1 VPVYKAKI
9 NAKGLDSRKW
19 CGRNRNVD
27 KESRNESPSV
37 CLPEAFSM
45 MALSIAVMTG
55 ATRTPAV
62 AAEATSAPRRRPR
75 LCVFQRDV
83 LGVVVVVVVV
93 GGLIISGLR
102 FGRGAPGPAAVL
114 IASQRSACCGKVDVA
129 VVLHVTVKE
138 QSSSVF
144 VLFLLL
150 SFGLLPVVV
159 VQMRDCILLSVR
171 KVVA

>member
-1 VPVYKAKI
+1 LYKHRLRFAEDVARNFAGPEVVVEAAFPFIVLALVSRIFAVTYVPVYKAKI

-19 CGRNRNVD
+19 CGRNTNVD
-27 KESRNESPSV
+27 RESRNESPSV

-62 AAEATSAPRRRPR
+62 AAEATSAPRRKPR

-83 LGVVVVVVVV
+83 LGVVVVVVV
-93 GGLIISGLR
+93 GLIISGLR

-114 IASQRSACCGKVDVA
+114 IAS
-129 VVLHVTVKE
+129 
-138 QSSSVF
+138 
-144 VLFLLL
+144 
-150 SFGLLPVVV
+150 
-159 VQMRDCILLSVR
+159 
-171 KVVA
+171 